1 MVHRNFVYIFE
12 KSYWK
17 SVLICGILFNV
28 CKKIESSNFGITSK
42 LKFAIIITNL
52 RRHIVNQE
60 TNDTIIKELIR
71 AYWLELEATINYLA
85 ISVDLDGIRA
95 EEIKTSLAADIQ
107 TEISHAQEL
116 AARIKEIDGRVPGSF
131 AFKPEQTSLQPPED
145 STDLISTIH
154 GVIEAENVAIDQY
167 NKIIRLCDGIDYVT
181 QDLCIKLLA
190 DEEKHR
196 REFRGFLKEFEND

>member
-1 MVHRNFVYIFE
+1 MEQARND
-12 KSYWK
+12 
-17 SVLICGILFNV
+17 
-28 CKKIESSNFGITSK
+28 
-42 LKFAIIITNL
+42 A
-52 RRHIVNQE
+52 
-60 TNDTIIKELIR
+60 IIKELIR

-95 EEIKTSLAADIQ
+95 EEIKKSLAADIQ
-107 TEISHAQEL
+107 TEITHAQEL
-116 AARIKEIDGRVPGSF
+116 AARIKEINGRVPGSF
-131 AFKPEQTSLQPPED
+131 AFKPEQASLQPPEN
-145 STDLISTIH
+145 STDLVSAIH

-190 DEEKHR
+190 DEETHR

>member
-1 MVHRNFVYIFE
+1 MSQV
-12 KSYWK
+12 
-17 SVLICGILFNV
+17 
-28 CKKIESSNFGITSK
+28 
-42 LKFAIIITNL
+42 
-52 RRHIVNQE
+52 
-60 TNDTIIKELIR
+60 TNDAIIKELIR

-95 EEIKTSLAADIQ
+95 EEIKKSLAADIQ
-107 TEISHAQEL
+107 TEITHAQEL

-131 AFKPEQTSLQPPED
+131 AFKPEQATLQPPED
-145 STDLISTIH
+145 STDLVSAIH
-154 GVIEAENVAIDQY
+154 GVIEAENVAIEQY

-196 REFRGFLKEFEND
+196 REFRGFLMEYEQD